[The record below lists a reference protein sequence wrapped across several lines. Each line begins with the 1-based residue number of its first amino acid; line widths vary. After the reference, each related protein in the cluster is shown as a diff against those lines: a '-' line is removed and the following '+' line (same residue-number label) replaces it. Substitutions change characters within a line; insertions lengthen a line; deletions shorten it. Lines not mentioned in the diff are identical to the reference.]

1 MISLSLVA
9 LLAAAPQGPPA
20 PWLLV
25 VPAPQRTLPRL
36 PRFLDWAALPA
47 PELTAERA
55 TRRGMAVLGLD
66 PLSPAALVKAGIDG
80 EKALLLWF
88 DPDRDF
94 SITELAVRDS
104 AQAERFVAGVAG
116 RVPRA
121 RHLKGGFIVGEHL
134 ASALAVVLGGDRLW
148 VLLGGAYT
156 PSLDPRPPPSSLS
169 TELEKE
175 PIAQPLVIAQ
185 RYQRP
190 VLSKSLSGAAEPEL
204 WGALRLP
211 GAIQRIDWA
220 VELGGDGSGP
230 VIGGATA
237 PPGPR
242 PDSFRLRAEVDF
254 GPESGLALGEGLASR
269 GKRGTL
275 PAATLVRGSTAAA
288 DLRLVLTG
296 AGLASI
302 LDRAGL
308 PKSAAKCFTGVVQL
322 LLAPSGGLAALAEL
336 VSKPDRAELSGLS
349 KALAERYPGATTKT
363 IGGPKP
369 AVFAA
374 WVGDIRPEALSEA
387 IAPAGGNG
395 ALALGSPGAASRAPV
410 ELIATPTRL
419 FSALKARSGTP
430 DRLGPR
436 AMDLMMLRFVL
447 RPWFD
452 GTQSVRAALLLPD
465 GRPRLELEVELVPR

>member
-1 MISLSLVA
+1 MISLCLAA

-20 PWLLV
+20 PWLMV

-66 PLSPAALVKAGIDG
+66 PLSPAALSKAGIDG
-80 EKALLLWF
+80 EKALLVWF

-104 AQAERFVAGVAG
+104 AQAERFIAGVAG

-121 RHLKGGFIVGEHL
+121 RHLKGGFIAGEHL

-175 PIAQPLVIAQ
+175 TIAQPLLIAQ
-185 RYQRP
+185 RYKRP
-190 VLSKSLSGAAEPEL
+190 VLSKSLSGAADPEL
-204 WGALRLP
+204 WGALSLP

-220 VELGGDGSGP
+220 VELAAD
-230 VIGGATA
+230 ALNEA
-237 PPGPR
+237 NA
-242 PDSFRLRAEVDF
+242 FRMRAELDF

-275 PAATLVRGSTAAA
+275 PSAALVRGATAAA

-296 AGLASI
+296 VGLASI

-308 PKSAAKCFTGVVQL
+308 PKTAAKCFTGVVEL
-322 LLAPSGGLAALAEL
+322 LLTPSGGLAAFAEL
-336 VSKPDRAELSGLS
+336 VPKPDRALLSGLS

-363 IGGPKP
+363 IGGPRS

-374 WVGDIRPEALSEA
+374 WVGEVSAEALGDA
-387 IAPAGGNG
+387 IAPAVSKG
-395 ALALGSPGAASRAPV
+395 APALGSAGATSRAPV
-410 ELIATPTRL
+410 ELIAAPTRL

-452 GTQSVRAALLLPD
+452 GTQSVRGALLLPE
-465 GRPRLELEVELVPR
+465 GRPRLELEVVLVPR